1 MYYRIVTRVR
11 IEEGRKKDIW
21 VGMTGTIAYMSSKDR
36 FGFTT
41 YGINLDEADAG
52 GKRKLMVITNNINV
66 PHRRLTRLDE
76 PNLYPM
82 FLNLRSFKFK

>member
-1 MYYRIVTRVR
+1 MYYRIGTKVR

-21 VGMTGTIAYMSSKDR
+21 SGMTGTIAYISTRDK

-52 GKRKLMVITNNINV
+52 GKTKVILITKNINAQ
-66 PHRRLTRLDE
+66 HRRLTRLDE

-82 FLNLRSFKFK
+82 FLNIRSFKFK